1 MEWFHGILS
10 CSRRVRTTELTPR
23 ASMAIVDGQEPN
35 LMETASKLDR
45 PSPTR
50 FWFYQDFGICLHYF
64 GYAAGGLDYLPHT
77 HDEYNVVLCLKGML
91 DYVVE
96 GARQS
101 LGPGDVMVINPGD
114 VHYGS
119 YGRAPGESVGLSL
132 HLNVRGMQHIVRDMR
147 LPIDMDTSSVSFL
160 GRTGGPRFLALGQE
174 LLHEFNQSLNGYEML
189 TQALVVE
196 LMVHL
201 LRHGVHPM
209 VHTPRKNLPRQL
221 PSWQMVRAVEYMN
234 ACAKSSFSLGELC
247 SSVGTSTTR
256 FIQLFKNSMV
266 DQLSPHACFNHLVI
280 NKAKRLLQVKTIP
293 VKEIS
298 YELGFRNE
306 SHFGKVFRSCT
317 GTTPGNF
324 RLSAPEVSILAD
336 LEHDRF

>member
-1 MEWFHGILS
+1 MARNPNLIE
-10 CSRRVRTTELTPR
+10 
-23 ASMAIVDGQEPN
+23 MAI
-35 LMETASKLDR
+35 KLDR
-45 PSPTR
+45 PAPTR
-50 FWFYQDFGICLHYF
+50 FWFYQDFGICLHHF

-77 HDEYNVVLCLKGML
+77 HDEYNVVLCLKGGL
-91 DYVVE
+91 DYVID
-96 GARQS
+96 GARQN
-101 LGPGDVMVINPGD
+101 LEPGDVLVINPGD

-119 YGRAPGESVGLSL
+119 YGLTAGESVGLSL
-132 HLNVRGMQHIVRDMR
+132 HLNVRGMQHIVRNMR
-147 LPIDMDTSSVSFL
+147 LPIDMDASSVSFL
-160 GRTGGPRFLALGQE
+160 GRTGGPQFLALGQE
-174 LLHEFNQSLNGYEML
+174 LLHELDQSLSGYEML
-189 TQALVVE
+189 AQALIVE

-201 LRHGVHPM
+201 LRHGIHPT
-209 VHTPRKNLPRQL
+209 VHTPRQSLARQL

-247 SSVGTSTTR
+247 ASVGTSPTR

-266 DQLSPHACFNHLVI
+266 GQLSPHACFNHLVI
-280 NKAKRLLQVKTIP
+280 NKAKRLLQVKTMP

-324 RLSAPEVSILAD
+324 RLSALEFSISAD

>member
-1 MEWFHGILS
+1 
-10 CSRRVRTTELTPR
+10 
-23 ASMAIVDGQEPN
+23 MAIVDGQEPN